1 MLVREAVQMVEYVDS
16 PEELAANLEAVR
28 GDLREDAK
36 SMPDSELHA
45 IAEWAWKCRW
55 RTASFGAV

>member
-1 MLVREAVQMVEYVDS
+1 MVEYVDS